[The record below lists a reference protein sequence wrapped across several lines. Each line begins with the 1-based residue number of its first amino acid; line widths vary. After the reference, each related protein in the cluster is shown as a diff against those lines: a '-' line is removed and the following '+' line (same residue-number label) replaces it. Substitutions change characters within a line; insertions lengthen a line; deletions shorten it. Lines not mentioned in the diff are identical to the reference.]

1 MFEKIKYKY
10 WEIVPY
16 DWRPWQMWYRFKSF
30 IWTRP
35 TVIKPRYLPYT
46 WCDRMEMLPHM
57 MFEILSQF
65 IEQEC
70 SPGHVDWEA
79 SDHKIRVVK
88 DDSIDPG
95 SGLPLDPGKMVNVR
109 DEMQELYDWWHN
121 VYMKEY
127 KEVEEILWAEAR
139 KHEPIDRWEED
150 DDKKMAGLYGE
161 TLYKWEQ
168 NFKTT
173 EDEEIYHDCLM
184 ALNKLE
190 ANQHKALLARMH
202 RIVNLTGYL
211 WT

>member
-1 MFEKIKYKY
+1 MPKIIEKIKHWY
-10 WEIVPY
+10 WRAIPY
-16 DWRPWQMWYRFKSF
+16 QYRPLELWHRLKCR
-30 IWTRP
+30 IWHRHTQ
-35 TVIKPRYLPYT
+35 IKPRYLPWT
-46 WCDRMEMLPHM
+46 FCDRMTVLPHM

-79 SDHKIRVVK
+79 SGHMVEV
-88 DDSIDPG
+88 
-95 SGLPLDPGKMVNVR
+95 SGNEINVR

-150 DDKKMAGLYGE
+150 DDKEMAGLYGE

-168 NFKTT
+168 DFKTT

-190 ANQHKALLARMH
+190 ANQHKALLERMH
-202 RIVNLTGYL
+202 RIVNLTSYL